1 MQNSAKQVNYSSFF
15 FLCTNLQNL
24 ICSSIFLYAPLY
36 PRCLRSCFG
45 AKVVRNF
52 PFLLPSSKETEGFT
66 VTANHDYMELME
78 LLKVQ
83 ERVLAIRQ
91 GSSAVYP

>member
-1 MQNSAKQVNYSSFF
+1 M
-15 FLCTNLQNL
+15 
-24 ICSSIFLYAPLY
+24 
-36 PRCLRSCFG
+36 
-45 AKVVRNF
+45 RNF